1 MLWLALGD
9 DGEFRVRTA
18 IPIALASSFMSD
30 RPAYCP
36 YRAGAW
42 AKPERRAHRLD
53 RGAIYSLMAP
63 DMTTLLSRARL
74 APSGLLA

>member
-1 MLWLALGD
+1 MLLALVGD
-9 DGEFRVRTA
+9 DGKFRVRKA

-42 AKPERRAHRLD
+42 AEPERRALRLG
-53 RGAIYSLMAP
+53 RVAIYSLMAP